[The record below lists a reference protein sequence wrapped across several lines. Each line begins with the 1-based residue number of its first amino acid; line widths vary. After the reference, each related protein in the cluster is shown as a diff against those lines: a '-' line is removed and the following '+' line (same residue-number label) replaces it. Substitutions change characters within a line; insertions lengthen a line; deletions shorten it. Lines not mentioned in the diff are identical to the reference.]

1 MDGKVIEEETME
13 IPDLSMEGKVAVVTG
28 ARRGIGEAC
37 AILFAA
43 AGADV
48 AVCDWVVESGELK
61 AVADTIRGMGRR
73 SLDVKTDVTQ
83 KSDVADLMG
92 RVVDEFG
99 TIDILINN
107 AGTGSGTSPEPEDYE
122 ANKAR
127 GVEAMAQWQDS
138 ASILHVDEEMWDK
151 VMSTNL
157 KSCLLCSQ
165 AAARIM
171 IEQKK
176 GNIINIASVMAFGKG
191 LSLLNPY
198 SISKRGMV
206 MLTEGLAADLGRY
219 NIRVNAIGP
228 GGIETEL
235 MRYIWAEP
243 ERLENL
249 ASQMP
254 LSKGLIGPETCAHAA
269 LFLASDLAAY
279 ITGQTIIVDAGLS
292 L

>member
-1 MDGKVIEEETME
+1 ME
-13 IPDLSMEGKVAVVTG
+13 IPSLSMEGKVVLVTG
-28 ARRGIGEAC
+28 ARRGIGGAC
-37 AILFAA
+37 ALLFAE

-48 AVCDWVVESGELK
+48 AVCDWVVDTGELK
-61 AVADTIRGMGRR
+61 AVADTIRGLGRR
-73 SLDVKTDVTQ
+73 SLDLKTDVTR
-83 KSDVADLMG
+83 KSDVEDLVQ
-92 RVVDEFG
+92 RVVDEWG

-107 AGTGSGTSPEPEDYE
+107 AGTGSGTSPEPENYK
-122 ANKAR
+122 ANRAR
-127 GVEAMAQWQDS
+127 VAKMMAHRVGS
-138 ASILHVDEEMWDK
+138 ASILHADEQMWDK

-171 IEQKK
+171 TEQKK

-206 MLTEGLAADLGRY
+206 MLTEGLAADLARF
-219 NIRVNAIGP
+219 NIRVNAIAP

-235 MRYIWAEP
+235 MRYVWAEP
-243 ERLENL
+243 AQLKNL
-249 ASQMP
+249 SAQMP
-254 LSKGLIGPETCAHAA
+254 LSNGLIGPETCAHTA
-269 LFLASDLAAY
+269 LFLASDLSAY
-279 ITGQTIIVDAGLS
+279 VTGQTIIVDAGLS

>member
-1 MDGKVIEEETME
+1 ME
-13 IPDLSMEGKVAVVTG
+13 IPSLSMNGKVAVVTG
-28 ARRGIGEAC
+28 GRRGIGKSC
-37 AILFAA
+37 ALLFAE

-48 AVCDWVVESGELK
+48 AVCDWVVETGELK
-61 AVADTIRGMGRR
+61 AVADEIRGMGRR
-73 SLDVKTDVTQ
+73 SMDVKTDVTSR
-83 KSDVADLMG
+83 SDVESLVQ
-92 RVVDEFG
+92 RVVDEWG

-122 ANKAR
+122 ANRAR
-127 GVEAMAQWQDS
+127 GAANMAKWIGT
-138 ASILHVDEEMWDK
+138 ASILHADEEMWDK

-165 AAARIM
+165 AVARVM
-171 IEQKK
+171 VEQKK
-176 GNIINIASVMAFGKG
+176 GNIVNIASVMAFGKG
-191 LSLLNPY
+191 LSLMNPY

-206 MLTEGLAADLGRY
+206 MLTEGLAADLGRF

-235 MRYIWAEP
+235 MRYVWAEP
-243 ERLENL
+243 ERLKNL

-269 LFLASDLAAY
+269 LFLASDLSAY
-279 ITGQTIIVDAGLS
+279 VTGQTIVVDAGLS